1 MSICMV
7 QVLRGTPEKK
17 QEKLMGIAQMKEIYE
32 AHKVKYPGFGI
43 TKDVIYVPIRP
54 MHYKGLWWQVQ

>member
-1 MSICMV
+1 MV

-17 QEKLMGIAQMKEIYE
+17 QEKIMGIAQIKEIYE
-32 AHKVKYPGFGI
+32 AHKARYPGFVI
-43 TKDVIYVPIRP
+43 AEDVIYVPIRP